1 MLFYRYNYVGVAAYG
16 RGQAQANG
24 RNALLYER
32 RGRKP
37 VAAEAGVPAC
47 RAGFFQSHLNPNS
60 RCGERTGF
68 ASCRVRLSWLA
79 RRWPYYEEAFS
90 RYAVIALVF
99 ISAIAA
105 VLCVGLSV
113 AAFAV
118 DRIKGFRFM
127 RWFAM
132 VALTAAAF
140 AIVSVSLLSE
150 LRPSALV
157 WLSRLALL
165 LAAFHASAWLL
176 LSRMIAPGSNSR
188 TKWALAAVC
197 FAGGL
202 SSLVPG
208 WTYASNTIER
218 HAQLID
224 ITIRS
229 AAITRFG
236 AGFMLVALAAMSYAV
251 LTLRSALQRE
261 RKSWAVSGGFAA
273 FLACAAYEVAFMIGW
288 TNTPL
293 VGGIGLLVLVITTAI
308 VFSQDVIDNYVKLR
322 ELSAQLERDVDVR
335 NQELLQAQVALT
347 RADRL
352 AALGQLAAGVG
363 HEINNPLTY
372 VMTNLKELVE
382 NLPSADSNSERIHL
396 ASLASEA
403 LDGTERIRRV
413 VRDLRLLSR
422 SREPDQLESLE
433 IHHVL
438 GDALKLAEHVLKH
451 RARVTE
457 DYGDVPHVNAESQRL
472 AQVFVNLL
480 VNAAQAI
487 PEDVPDR
494 GTITVRTR
502 RSETGRAIVEISD
515 DGLGIGP
522 QHLGRI
528 FEPYF
533 TTKTQGEGT
542 GLGLFVSL
550 GIVRGFGGEIEVE
563 SEIGKGTT
571 VRVSLPASE
580 TVEVVEPTPSQLTP
594 VAPRRARILVVDD
607 EPVVARAMR
616 RMLPD
621 HDVSIVLDAR
631 HALSN
636 FEQSEL
642 YDVVLCDLM
651 MPDISGVDLYVQA
664 CDRWPDLRNRFLF
677 MTGGAVTPKAQE
689 LLQRSDTR
697 CLHKPVQSEELQAM
711 VEAIVASVDR
721 AHRGISS
728 RPMW

>member
-1 MLFYRYNYVGVAAYG
+1 M
-16 RGQAQANG
+16 
-24 RNALLYER
+24 
-32 RGRKP
+32 
-37 VAAEAGVPAC
+37 
-47 RAGFFQSHLNPNS
+47 
-60 RCGERTGF
+60 
-68 ASCRVRLSWLA
+68 
-79 RRWPYYEEAFS
+79 
-90 RYAVIALVF
+90 IALVF

-113 AAFAV
+113 AALAV

-127 RWFAM
+127 RWFALI
-132 VALTAAAF
+132 ALTAAAYS
-140 AIVSVSLLSE
+140 IVSISVLSG
-150 LRPSALV
+150 LRVPSLV
-157 WLSRLALL
+157 WLSRLSLL
-165 LAAFHASAWLL
+165 LTTIHVTAWLL
-176 LSRMIAPGSNSR
+176 FGKTASTSRSR
-188 TKWALAAVC
+188 VNWLLGALCLAC
-197 FAGGL
+197 GI
-202 SSLVPG
+202 SSLVPD
-208 WTYASNTIER
+208 WTYGLTLVVRRAR
-218 HAQLID
+218 LINL
-224 ITIRS
+224 TLRLP
-229 AAITRFG
+229 AITRWGVCICVISFVI
-236 AGFMLVALAAMSYAV
+236 LTYAIV
-251 LTLRSALQRE
+251 TLRTVSRRE
-261 RKSWAVSGGFAA
+261 SKFWVMTGGFAI
-273 FLACAAYEVAFMIGW
+273 FLVCVAHEAAYMVGW
-288 TNTPL
+288 VDTPL
-293 VGGIGLLVLVITTAI
+293 VAGVGFLALVVTAAI
-308 VFSQDVIDNYVKLR
+308 MFSQDVIDNYLKLR
-322 ELSAQLERDVDVR
+322 ELSARLEHDVDVR
-335 NQELLQAQVALT
+335 NQELLQAHVALT

-372 VMTNLKELVE
+372 VMTNLKELVD
-382 NLPSADSNSERIHL
+382 NLPSAESNSERIHL

-422 SREPDQLESLE
+422 SREADQLESIE
-433 IHHVL
+433 IYHVL

-451 RARVTE
+451 RARVKE
-457 DYGDVPHVNAESQRL
+457 DYGDVPRVKAESQRL

-487 PEDVPDR
+487 PEDSLDR
-494 GTITVRTR
+494 GTITVCTR
-502 RSETGRAIVEISD
+502 RSDTGRAIVEISD
-515 DGLGIGP
+515 DGLGISP

-550 GIVRGFGGEIEVE
+550 GIVRAFGGEIEVE
-563 SEIGKGTT
+563 SELGKGTL

-580 TVEVVEPTPSQLTP
+580 TVDVVEPTPSQLTP

-631 HALSN
+631 HALNS
-636 FEQSEL
+636 FEQSGL
-642 YDVVLCDLM
+642 YDVVVCDLM

-689 LLQRSDTR
+689 LLEHSDTR

-711 VEAIVASVDR
+711 VEVIVASVDR
-721 AHRGISS
+721 AHQGLSS